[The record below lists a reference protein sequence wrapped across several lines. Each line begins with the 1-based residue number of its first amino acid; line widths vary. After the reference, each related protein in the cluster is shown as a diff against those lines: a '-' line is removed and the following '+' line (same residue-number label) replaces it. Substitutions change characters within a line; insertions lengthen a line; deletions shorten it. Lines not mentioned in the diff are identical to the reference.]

1 MPGIP
6 SVSAKPVSAKS
17 VDSSRPRYLVIFRE
31 VSERNVS
38 TLSTVLKRGSVS
50 GAGRLRLAAGESGVE
65 TTVFESLGVAAAD
78 LTDSEHEL
86 LRKRDDVELI
96 LENELRSL
104 PPVRRSSSSSLADS
118 KNSITRAY
126 LQGMRDASEMALQFH
141 DAALNAIAPADV
153 YRSMKFGRS
162 DVTWGLKAL
171 NVAASS
177 LTGKGVKVAVLDT
190 GFDLHHA
197 DFAGRVTDG
206 KNAKSFVNN
215 VNVQDVN
222 GHGTHCAGTVGGPAI
237 SIGGIRYGVA
247 PEAELLI
254 GKVFDNSSRPQA
266 FDDDIIKAI
275 EWADEMGARIISMS
289 LGSARTAGQGVHDG
303 YETIAR
309 RLRQR
314 SNGGVLMFAAAGNG
328 SRRPHY
334 REPVDDPAAS
344 PSILAVGAVDES
356 QAVADFSNAQLDNI
370 GILDFCAPG
379 VDIYSS
385 VNGGGFAR
393 FDGTSMAS
401 PHAAGLAAL
410 YLERDPSLS
419 PNQLLNALFSRVKP
433 LGDPAD
439 YGRGLVRL

>member
-1 MPGIP
+1 M
-6 SVSAKPVSAKS
+6 
-17 VDSSRPRYLVIFRE
+17 
-31 VSERNVS
+31 
-38 TLSTVLKRGSVS
+38 
-50 GAGRLRLAAGESGVE
+50 E

-78 LTDSEHEL
+78 LSDREHEI
-86 LRKRDDVELI
+86 LRKREDVELI
-96 LENELRSL
+96 VENEVRWL
-104 PPVRRSSSSSLADS
+104 PPVRRGPSFSRADS
-118 KNSITRAY
+118 RNSITRAY
-126 LQGMRDASEMALQFH
+126 LQGMRDASEIALRFH
-141 DAALNAIAPADV
+141 DAAFNAIAPADV

-162 DVTWGLKAL
+162 DVTWGLKAM

-197 DFAGRVTDG
+197 DFAGRVNDG

-237 SIGGIRYGVA
+237 SVGGIRYGVA
-247 PEAELLI
+247 PDGELLI
-254 GKVFDNSSRPQA
+254 GKVFDNGSRPRA

-275 EWADEMGARIISMS
+275 EWADEMGARIISLS
-289 LGSARTAGQGVHDG
+289 LGSTRKAGEGVRNV

-314 SNGGVLMFAAAGNG
+314 NDGGVLMFAAAGNG

-344 PSILAVGAVDES
+344 PSILAVGAIDES
-356 QAVADFSNAQLDNI
+356 QAVADFSNAQLDDI
-370 GILDFCAPG
+370 GVLDFCAPG
-379 VDIYSS
+379 IDVYSS

-393 FDGTSMAS
+393 FDGTSMAT

-410 YLERDPSLS
+410 YLERDPGLS
-419 PNQLLNALFSRVKP
+419 PDQLLTALLSRVKP